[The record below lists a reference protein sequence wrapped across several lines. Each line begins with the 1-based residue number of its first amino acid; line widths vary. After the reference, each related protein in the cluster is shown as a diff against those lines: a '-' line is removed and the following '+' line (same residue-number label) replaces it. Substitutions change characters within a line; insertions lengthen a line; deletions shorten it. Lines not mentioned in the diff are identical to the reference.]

1 MSQREGPSLRQNAEA
16 LASAMPPLLVAAERV
31 AATVLQGVHG
41 RRRSGQGESFW
52 QFRRYGV
59 GDSATRIDWRQ
70 SARTQHVYVRENES
84 EAAQSVWLWYDSSN
98 SMAYRSSPELPEKGD
113 RARLLLL
120 ALASLFSRGGER
132 FALLDSGAPP
142 STGRGALFNLA
153 GSLML
158 PENESGLP
166 IHRELPADAHVVLFG
181 DFLETVPQVR
191 DAVTD
196 LAEQGLAGHIVH
208 ILDPA
213 ELELPFE
220 GRVRFQGF
228 EGETETL
235 IDNVDAV
242 RSNYRGR
249 IEGHCAALQEIA
261 RDAGWNVIAHGT
273 DGSPETCLLTLYFA
287 LTSEKRHTRC

>member
-1 MSQREGPSLRQNAEA
+1 MSKREDPSLGQNAEA
-16 LASAMPPLLVAAERV
+16 MASAMPPLLVAAERM

-41 RRRSGQGESFW
+41 RRRLGQGESFW
-52 QFRRYGV
+52 QFRRYGI

-70 SARTQHVYVRENES
+70 SARAQHVYVRENEW
-84 EAAQSVWLWYDSSN
+84 EVAQSVWLWADSSN

-120 ALASLFSRGGER
+120 ALASLLSRGGER

-153 GSLML
+153 ESLMT
-158 PENESGLP
+158 PGNEAGLP
-166 IHRELPADAHVVLFG
+166 VHRELPVDAHVALFG

-191 DAVTD
+191 DAVMD
-196 LAEQGLAGHIVH
+196 LAGQGLSGHIVH

-220 GRVRFQGF
+220 GRVRFQGV
-228 EGETETL
+228 EGETEAL
-235 IDNVDAV
+235 IDRVDAV
-242 RSNYRGR
+242 RSTYRGR
-249 IEGHCAALQEIA
+249 IEGHCAALHEIA
-261 RDAGWNVIAHGT
+261 RDAGWNFIAHGT
-273 DGSPETCLLTLYFA
+273 DESPETCLLTLYLA
-287 LTSEKRHTRC
+287 LSPENGV

>member
-1 MSQREGPSLRQNAEA
+1 MSKREGPSLGQNAEA
-16 LASAMPPLLVAAERV
+16 MASAMPPLLVAAEQV

-41 RRRSGQGESFW
+41 RRRVGQGESFW

-70 SARTQHVYVRENES
+70 SARTRHLYVRENEW
-84 EAAQSVWLWYDSSN
+84 EVAQSVWLWADSSN
-98 SMAYRSSPELPEKGD
+98 SMAYRSSPELPKKRD

-120 ALASLFSRGGER
+120 ALASLLSRGGER

-153 GSLML
+153 ESLVT
-158 PENESGLP
+158 PGNEAGLP
-166 IHRELPADAHVVLFG
+166 VHRELPVDAHVALFG

-191 DAVTD
+191 DAVMD
-196 LAEQGLAGHIVH
+196 LAGQGLSGHIVH

-220 GRVRFQGF
+220 GRLRFQGF
-228 EGETETL
+228 EGENEAL
-235 IDNVDAV
+235 IDRVDAV

-249 IEGHCAALQEIA
+249 IEGHCAALHGIA
-261 RDAGWNVIAHGT
+261 RDAGWNFIAHGT
-273 DGSPETCLLTLYFA
+273 DGSPETCLLTLYLA
-287 LTSEKRHTRC
+287 LSPENGV